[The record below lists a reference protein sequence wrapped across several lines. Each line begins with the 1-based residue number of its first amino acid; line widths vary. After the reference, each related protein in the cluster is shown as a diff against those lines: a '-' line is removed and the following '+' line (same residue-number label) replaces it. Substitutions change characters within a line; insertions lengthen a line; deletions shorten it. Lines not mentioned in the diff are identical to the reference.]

1 MRSQVIPAQIT
12 TVEDKIAGNFS
23 LTQIMLL
30 LLPVSIAS
38 FIYAFLPPSM
48 NFVIYKLFLAS
59 IFALM
64 SITLAIRVKGRIIAS
79 WIVVLFRY
87 NLRPKYYVYN
97 KNSVTQRK
105 VIKPKLEKVVEEKN
119 IDVIKTNKTKAQ
131 TPSLKDLL
139 QINHILNTT
148 DFNLIYRTG
157 KKGGLNV
164 AFEKI
169 SK

>member
-30 LLPVSIAS
+30 LLPVLIAS

>member
-23 LTQIMLL
+23 ITQIMLL
-30 LLPVSIAS
+30 LLPVLITS
-38 FIYAFLPPSM
+38 FIYAFLPPNMS
-48 NFVIYKLFLAS
+48 FVLYKLTLAM
-59 IFALM
+59 IFTILNV
-64 SITLAIRVKGRIIAS
+64 TLAIRVKGRIIAS
-79 WIVVLFRY
+79 WLIVLFRY

-105 VIKPKLEKVVEEKN
+105 IIKPKLEKIVEEKSF
-119 IDVIKTNKTKAQ
+119 DVIETNKTKTQ
-131 TPSLKDLL
+131 NPSLKDLL
-139 QINHILNTT
+139 QIDHILNTT